1 MKISLR
7 RWLIALLIL
16 ILLAVAVRWF
26 LQRKAGSE
34 GGAPQAP
41 TSAQL
46 VSDTVT
52 LADTDVL
59 VLTERTVLQQVAVSG
74 NVQAVRSAWVKAR
87 VAGDLKEVRVKEG
100 DVVTQGQVLARIDD
114 IDARERLQQAQRQT
128 EMARAQLKTA
138 QLAFDNNQAL
148 VNKGFISQT
157 ALINSQAALTSAE
170 ANLQLAQA
178 GERIAQ
184 KAVADAVLT
193 APFSG
198 QVSSVVAQ
206 TGERANVD
214 AKILEVVDLRQMEV
228 MVSLNP
234 NEAAALQLGQ
244 VANLQVEGLNEP
256 VVAKLQRINPSV
268 DPATRSVRAYLQ
280 LTSQAGLRQGLFAQ
294 GQLIV
299 GQTTGLALPLSAVR
313 TNRPLPH
320 VLRVVDGRVAMQT
333 VELGARGPLGDAR
346 QSEPW
351 VMVRGLQPGDQVLAA
366 SAGSVREGLQVIR
379 PAAPAPT
386 APPAKQGS

>member
-1 MKISLR
+1 MKITLR
-7 RWLIALLIL
+7 RWLIALF
-16 ILLAVAVRWF
+16 ILLVLAFGVRWF
-26 LQRKAGSE
+26 MQRKADAPASG
-34 GGAPQAP
+34 PQAP

-52 LADTDVL
+52 LADADLIAVS
-59 VLTERTVLQQVAVSG
+59 ERTVLQQVSVSG

-114 IDARERLQQAQRQT
+114 TDARDRHQQAQRQT

-157 ALINSQAALTSAE
+157 ALINSQAALSSAE
-170 ANLQLAQA
+170 ANLQLALA

-198 QVSSVVAQ
+198 QVASVAAQ

-214 AKILEVVDLRQMEV
+214 AKILEVVDLQQLEV

-234 NEAAALQLGQ
+234 NEASALQLGQ
-244 VANLQVEGLNEP
+244 TANLQIEGLPNT
-256 VVAKLQRINPSV
+256 VQATLQRINPSV
-268 DPATRSVRAYLQ
+268 DPATRSVRAYLK
-280 LTSQAGLRQGLFAQ
+280 LPSQAALRQGLFAQ

-299 GQTTGLALPLSAVR
+299 GQAKGLALPLSAVR
-313 TNRPLPH
+313 TNRPLPQ
-320 VLRVVDGRVAMQT
+320 VLRVLEGRVAAHT
-333 VELGARGPLGDAR
+333 VELGARGPLSDAP
-346 QSEPW
+346 QGETW
-351 VMVRGLQPGDQVLAA
+351 VMVRGLNAGEAVLAA
-366 SAGSVREGLQVIR
+366 SAGSVREGLKVVR
-379 PAAPAPT
+379 PAATPGT
-386 APPAKQGS
+386 STQQGS